1 MYAREM
7 QKKNT
12 HTHILLVKQKKLIRR
27 RYARNPGIHLPG
39 IMCCID
45 LTPIQYALVFV
56 HNSVVSMYKYMFINV
71 PIIDS
76 ILVYFLFI
84 LVSRKKMG
92 FSEKSPV

>member
-1 MYAREM
+1 
-7 QKKNT
+7 
-12 HTHILLVKQKKLIRR
+12 
-27 RYARNPGIHLPG
+27 
-39 IMCCID
+39 MCCID

-76 ILVYFLFI
+76 IVVYFLFI